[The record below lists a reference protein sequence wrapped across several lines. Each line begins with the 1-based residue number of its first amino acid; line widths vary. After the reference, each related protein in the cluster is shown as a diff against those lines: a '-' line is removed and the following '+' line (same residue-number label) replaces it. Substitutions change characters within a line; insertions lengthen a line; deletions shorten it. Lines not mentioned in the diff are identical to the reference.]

1 VTAATVEP
9 DPTIASSDLG
19 DFMTGQDESS
29 GLWFAESGHLRV
41 YVSDRKRLALYDK
54 GIDGRIDYLLNDYRI
69 PKDALSPGDVVVDVG
84 ANNGELGLW
93 ARQHSAR
100 YIAFEPDPTAYAA
113 LSLNHPTADVH
124 NVALGDAAGHASFFL
139 ATSDADSSLFRPE
152 HFDEEVQVEVR
163 TLDSSLAFDSIATIR
178 LLKVEAEGMEPEVLA
193 GAAKTLAI
201 TELAAVDAGPERGGE
216 NTVPQVLNV
225 LSDAGFAVE
234 SANLLRGTF
243 LLRNTNLDRA
253 ENSPSSQAP
262 AVTQ

>member
-1 VTAATVEP
+1 
-9 DPTIASSDLG
+9 
-19 DFMTGQDESS
+19 
-29 GLWFAESGHLRV
+29 
-41 YVSDRKRLALYDK
+41 
-54 GIDGRIDYLLNDYRI
+54 
-69 PKDALSPGDVVVDVG
+69 
-84 ANNGELGLW
+84 
-93 ARQHSAR
+93 
-100 YIAFEPDPTAYAA
+100 
-113 LSLNHPTADVH
+113 
-124 NVALGDAAGHASFFL
+124 
-139 ATSDADSSLFRPE
+139 
-152 HFDEEVQVEVR
+152 
-163 TLDSSLAFDSIATIR
+163 
-178 LLKVEAEGMEPEVLA
+178 MEPEVLA